1 MGSVLNNAVLCLLA
15 RDCAEKLKENIP
27 IIEYY
32 RGFFVGSSVVVIEN
46 DSKDDTNTVLEDWKS
61 KSVGIVIKHID
72 SSNFNNMSR
81 IERMSVC
88 RNSYLDEIKQLECK
102 PEYLVL
108 IDADVELQK
117 LNLYSIIHYAPFDWV
132 GLFANGQYYCSFF
145 GKKIP
150 VAYYDLFA
158 YVPCGTDEFEL
169 TNNQMLDN
177 GTRVD
182 RLLKTNKYIRC
193 NSAFGGVGIYRYRAV
208 EKSRYKAV
216 ENSKSRIHS
225 HLCEHLGFNHAC
237 SQYGSLYI
245 CRSMKILYEKV
256 SVKTCIAIFLRK
268 VLGAEALMKLTSL
281 YRRIIRRNV

>member
-1 MGSVLNNAVLCLLA
+1 MGSVLNNAVFCLLA

-61 KSVGIVIKHID
+61 KSVGRGIKHID

-88 RNSYLDEIKQLECK
+88 RNSYLDALKKLDNK

-117 LNLYSIIHYAPFDWV
+117 INLYSIICNAPSDWA
-132 GLFANGQYYCSFF
+132 GLFANGQYYYSCF

-158 YVPCGTDEFEL
+158 YAPCGTDEFEL

-182 RLLKTNKYIRC
+182 RLLKINEYIRC
-193 NSAFGGVGIYRYRAV
+193 NSAFGGVGIYRYHAV
-208 EKSRYKAV
+208 ENARYKAV
-216 ENSKSRIHS
+216 ENSKLRIHS
-225 HLCEHLGFNHAC
+225 HLCEHLGFNHTC
-237 SQYGSLYI
+237 SLYGSLYI

-268 VLGAEALMKLTSL
+268 VLGAEALMKLMSL